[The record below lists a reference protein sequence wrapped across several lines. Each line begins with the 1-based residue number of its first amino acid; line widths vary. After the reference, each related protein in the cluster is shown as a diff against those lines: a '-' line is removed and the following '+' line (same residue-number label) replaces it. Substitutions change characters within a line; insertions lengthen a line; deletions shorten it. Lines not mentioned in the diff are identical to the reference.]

1 MAVLWMD
8 YVTNLPYILYTYE
21 RIGQYGGLMA
31 AWRVAATNP
40 FMTLLMT
47 MTKDY

>member
-8 YVTNLPYILYTYE
+8 YVTIRPYILYTYE

-31 AWRVAATNP
+31 AWPVAATNP
-40 FMTLLMT
+40 FMTLWMT
-47 MTKDY
+47 MTKD